1 MVRAK
6 KYEARDWFYDHLYFE
21 TDECIIW
28 PFWKNKGYGYLN
40 LYGKMERISILVCEE
55 HYGTKPDDYYDAA
68 HGPCNN
74 HACMNYRH
82 LSWKTHQENCLDRQR
97 DGTDNI
103 VSYNLKRANTVKSL
117 SDAELIFATT
127 KPPVKDLFL

>member
-6 KYEARDWFYDHLYFE
+6 PFEANNWFYDHLYDE

-28 PFWKNKGYGYLN
+28 PFWKCRGYGYLN
-40 LYGKMERISILVCEE
+40 CNGKMERISVLVCEE
-55 HYGTKPDDYYDAA
+55 HYGLRPDKFHDAA

-74 HACMNYRH
+74 PACMNYRH

-103 VSYNLKRANTVKSL
+103 VAYNLKRSSL
-117 SDAELIFATT
+117 KYQGS
-127 KPPVKDLFL
+127 DLFA